1 MRNYLLRKKINITV
15 IGELIF
21 DIYNFG
27 DVVGKSGKEPHLV
40 MSNKK
45 VETIIGGSAAIAKNL
60 SSFVNNINLISP
72 FGNEREYKDLINKQ
86 VQKNINK
93 LFFKPYKDFKSISK
107 TRFIDMSSNYK
118 LFGSYDIPD
127 QSEFKYTK
135 KIKNKIKTVISK
147 TDLLIIADYGH
158 GFLNGEV
165 LDIINNSKTFKALNA
180 QINSSSKGFANI
192 TKYKNINSLIINE
205 NELRHE
211 LRDQI
216 SNVNLIA
223 RKIINDRKYQTL
235 IVTSGQKGAKIFN
248 KKIVK

>member
-1 MRNYLLRKKINITV
+1 
-15 IGELIF
+15 
-21 DIYNFG
+21 
-27 DVVGKSGKEPHLV
+27 
-40 MSNKK
+40 
-45 VETIIGGSAAIAKNL
+45 
-60 SSFVNNINLISP
+60 
-72 FGNEREYKDLINKQ
+72 
-86 VQKNINK
+86 
-93 LFFKPYKDFKSISK
+93 
-107 TRFIDMSSNYK
+107 MSSNYK

-248 KKIVK
+248 KKNSKIISCPAFSDYSVDKIGAGDSILSISSMLFFADLTMKSHY